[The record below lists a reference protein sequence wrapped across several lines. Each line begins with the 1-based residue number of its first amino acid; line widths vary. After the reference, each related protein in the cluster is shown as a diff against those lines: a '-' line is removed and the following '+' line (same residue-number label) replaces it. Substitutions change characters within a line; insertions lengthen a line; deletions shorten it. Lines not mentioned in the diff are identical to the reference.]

1 METVTERPP
10 VVRYLPFDERD
21 PNKEYRRA
29 LQRIKTEGYD
39 YSPEFHTDPM
49 RIYHTNVMRFNMS
62 HGFPLITEREI
73 GLELF
78 HGAIG
83 EIVAF
88 IHGEVRPSEMEKYG
102 MRKGWWKRWARKEHV
117 TNLDGS
123 QKFDLPPDAIGD
135 HIGDASYGGVWGK
148 FPTADG
154 TTINQWERVIKMMI
168 KSPTALTHRVV
179 NWYPPTT
186 IVPDGNRRVVV
197 APCHGDV
204 QVTLNPATK
213 SLVLDHIQ
221 RSADVPVGVPYNM
234 IHYAAI
240 GMMLAH
246 VLGYTFTHY
255 NHTMVNSHIYER
267 QWDDVAE
274 LLSRTS
280 EILPTVKLNF
290 ELSGNPV
297 ADFFAIR
304 PHHFSVSDYKA
315 HPAMKID
322 TPV

>member
-1 METVTERPP
+1 MGTPTKRPP
-10 VVRYLPFDERD
+10 IVRYLPYEERTV
-21 PNKEYRRA
+21 NKEYRRA
-29 LQRIKTEGYD
+29 LIRIRDDGYD
-39 YSPEFHTDPM
+39 FKPEFHTDQM
-49 RIYHTNVMRFNMS
+49 RIYHSNVMRFFMS
-62 HGFPLITEREI
+62 DGFPLITEREI
-73 GLELF
+73 SLELF

-83 EIVAF
+83 EIIAF
-88 IHGEVRPSEMEKYG
+88 IHGAVRPSEMEKYG
-102 MRKGWWKRWARKEHV
+102 MRKGWWRRWAEVKHV
-117 TNLDGS
+117 TNPDGT
-123 QKFDLPPDAIGD
+123 QKFDLPADAIGD

-154 TTINQWERVIKMMI
+154 TTINQWERVIKMMV

-186 IVPDGNRRVVV
+186 IVPDGKRKVVV

-204 QVTLNPATK
+204 QVTLCPETK
-213 SLVLDHIQ
+213 ALILDHIQ

-246 VLGYTFTHY
+246 VLGYTFATY
-255 NHTMVNSHIYER
+255 NHVMVNSHIYER
-267 QWDDVAE
+267 QWKDVEE
-274 LLSRTS
+274 LLSRRS
-280 EILPTVKLNF
+280 KRLPTVNLDF
-290 ELSGNPV
+290 ELTGDPV

-304 PHHFSVSDYKA
+304 PHHFSVSDY
-315 HPAMKID
+315 HPLAAMKID